1 MVTKDVEDKFGNPR
15 TQDRFTMKAR
25 EELLKHFKGIN

>member
-15 TQDRFTMKAR
+15 TQDRFTTLAR
-25 EELLKHFKGIN
+25 EELLDYFKNK